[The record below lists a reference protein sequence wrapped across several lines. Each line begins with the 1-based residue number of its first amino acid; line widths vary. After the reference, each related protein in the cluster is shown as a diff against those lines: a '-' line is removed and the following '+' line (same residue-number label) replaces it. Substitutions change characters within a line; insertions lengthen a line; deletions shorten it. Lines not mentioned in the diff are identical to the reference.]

1 MHRGFAAFTTA
12 AESPRRSKTPG
23 AKFSTNTSASRTSS
37 NARLSPAAD
46 FKSIHST
53 VLPRLSRRFA
63 SLFQRGPPGG
73 STCVTLAPAS
83 TQSHWEMQGFNVQFS
98 TQQLHRKLE
107 HGCLCSWNRLMAC
120 TALPARRRAVKGPAM
135 YWPKSRTR
143 MPRSARPLDAS
154 CDMCTRAAVSTDQAR
169 RAVSRTNS

>member
-1 MHRGFAAFTTA
+1 
-12 AESPRRSKTPG
+12 
-23 AKFSTNTSASRTSS
+23 
-37 NARLSPAAD
+37 
-46 FKSIHST
+46 
-53 VLPRLSRRFA
+53 
-63 SLFQRGPPGG
+63 
-73 STCVTLAPAS
+73 VTLAPAS

-143 MPRSARPLDAS
+143 MPCSARPLDAS

-169 RAVSRTNS
+169 RAVSRTNSEVGCFNAARELFLCFTKFLSSFTDFLSKVIFEPGTRFPHRTTVY